1 MRPDHS
7 TAAARG
13 LLVLALLALAAA
25 PLAGPRGA
33 HCAHQG
39 ADGGAG
45 TVVHSPTHHPVES
58 PPEDSPAR
66 EECPHCPIEQ
76 CATQVACS
84 VQLAEAGS
92 PDRVDQSPPVS
103 ADPVLPRSVAMI
115 SRTLPPP
122 TPPPQL
128 AA

>member
-1 MRPDHS
+1 MRPHHS

-13 LLVLALLALAAA
+13 LLVLALLAIASP
-25 PLAGPRGA
+25 PLAGLGGA
-33 HCAHQG
+33 HCAHRLEG
-39 ADGGAG
+39 AEAGAAA
-45 TVVHSPTHHPVES
+45 HAPTHHSVES

-84 VQLAEAGS
+84 VQLAEAGGL
-92 PDRVDQSPPVS
+92 DRTDQAAVGSVCR
-103 ADPVLPRSVAMI
+103 VLPLSLAML

-122 TPPPQL
+122 TPPPQRPT
-128 AA
+128 